1 MYRNV
6 LLALMLSVLL
16 VACGQDIDKPTNAT
30 LDNEQQTNQVEENFD
45 DINANN
51 QVVIE
56 DHSGNHTTET
66 PTDKDELSDLKV
78 HYIDVGQADATLF
91 QFTYND
97 KPFTIL
103 YDAGDWNKNDVV
115 HYLSAQNI
123 TFIDLIIISHPH
135 ADHSGQ
141 LADVIDTFGVGEV
154 WLSGNTSTS
163 QTFQQGLEAVLAS
176 DADYYEPTA
185 GDTFDI
191 GPLTIDVLHPSNISG
206 KLNEES
212 ISLLFSFGDIKFV
225 FTGDAG
231 TNEELEMMNHGVNI
245 EADILSLGHHGS
257 DTSTDPAFLKAVNP
271 EIAIYSAGAGN
282 SYGHPHAE
290 VVSRVQNSGITLYG
304 TDVHGTILV
313 TTDGNEYT
321 IATKEDGTISP
332 KNMETTN
339 PKENTDKENQPEKD
353 TTQTNNC
360 VDINQASLEEIQ
372 NIIHIG
378 PERAESLIDLRPFSS
393 VDDLERI
400 KGIGPARLTDIKD
413 EGLACVK

>member
-1 MYRNV
+1 MYRNI
-6 LLALMLSVLL
+6 LLAFMLSVLL
-16 VACGQDIDKPTNAT
+16 VACGQNIDQPTHAT
-30 LDNEQQTNQVEENFD
+30 LDNEQQTNQMEENSVD
-45 DINANN
+45 TGTNN
-51 QVVIE
+51 QEIIE
-56 DHSGNHTTET
+56 DHSDNRVTDT
-66 PTDKDELSDLKV
+66 PSDEDELNDLKV
-78 HYIDVGQADATLF
+78 HYMDVGQADATLF
-91 QFTYND
+91 QFTYDD

-135 ADHSGQ
+135 ADHTGQ

-176 DADYYEPTA
+176 GADYYEPRA
-185 GDTFDI
+185 GDVFDI
-191 GPLTIDVLHPSNISG
+191 GPLTIDVLHPSSISG
-206 KLNEES
+206 KFNEES
-212 ISLLFSFGDIKFV
+212 ISLLFTYGDIKFV

-231 TNEELEMMNHGVNI
+231 TNEELEMINRGMNL

-257 DTSTDPAFLKAVNP
+257 NTSTDPAFLEAVDP

-282 SYGHPHAE
+282 SYGHPHPE
-290 VVSRVQNSGITLYG
+290 IVSRVQDAGITLYG

-313 TTDGNEYT
+313 TTDGSNYT

-332 KNMETTN
+332 KSTEPENSGETTKIQEE
-339 PKENTDKENQPEKD
+339 PKQDK
-353 TTQTNNC
+353 TQTNHC
-360 VDINQASLEEIQ
+360 IDINQASLEELQ
-372 NIIHIG
+372 SIIHIS
-378 PERAESLIDLRPFSS
+378 PERAQTLIDLRPFDS

-400 KGIGPARLTDIKD
+400 KGIGPARITDIKD